1 MQRPPDFRSKTCV
14 SQSTAVAV
22 LVASV
27 VGGGFALAAS
37 ALPPGP
43 PSEVAL
49 PERRT
54 PPVLVRALRP
64 ADIPEDP
71 SSFTTVIEMEDY
83 QGEAKSVVEI
93 LDEAVGVQVRRFGGR
108 GDPAEISIRG
118 STSSQVVVLM
128 DGVRLNSA
136 QTGGVDLSTLPVELI
151 ERIEI
156 SRGGGS
162 VQTGSDAI
170 GGVVNLVTR
179 RPGGSPRTT
188 ASFSAESF
196 GTFAG
201 SATHSGK
208 WRDIETS
215 LGYSGFHTDGDWEFY
230 SARRE
235 TDADVIESSGPY
247 ERVNNES
254 EAHSVLMTLARD
266 IGGWGRISVRDSFLY
281 DSSGRPGPDWLVF
294 GELRGQSLTAHQR
307 RTRNVASAV
316 LDAAGLF
323 DSPVGG
329 SLQVF
334 HRYDRSRFK
343 DSEPPFLEAIDSD
356 NRNHSVG
363 TRLNTDGT
371 WSLGPTEHALS
382 LGSEFRWDLLHA
394 KNATDHDRRTIGVF
408 FQDEIGVWEK
418 RLRLIPALRMDDT
431 EGFDTEWLPR
441 LGVIVRVF
449 PWFIV
454 KGNVER
460 SYRVPNFDELY
471 FDEGAIRGNQ
481 NLKPEE
487 AFNADVGIEL
497 GLDAWGPLES
507 AWLEFALFHNDIDES
522 IVFQPISDRVVAA
535 TNTGPAEIDGLELAG
550 GFRLFG
556 WLGFSGNWT
565 LMDPR
570 YKDTG
575 KRLPGRARSEYL
587 LRLELGPPSR
597 VVRLVGERLYTSEI
611 PVNESGDRRISA
623 RAIYGLS
630 FAIDI
635 AQLPYVGEH
644 VPGREL
650 LFSVAVKNVG
660 DRSVRDAAF
669 FPQPGRTLAFTLSWE
684 L

>member
-1 MQRPPDFRSKTCV
+1 MHRLPDLRRKTRASK
-14 SQSTAVAV
+14 STAVGALVV
-22 LVASV
+22 LIAAAGFAEVAS
-27 VGGGFALAAS
+27 AIAPD
-37 ALPPGP
+37 PPGE
-43 PSEVAL
+43 STL

-54 PPVLVRALRP
+54 PPVLVQALRP
-64 ADIPEDP
+64 ADLPEDP
-71 SSFTTVIEMEDY
+71 SAFTTVIEMEKY
-83 QGEAKSVVEI
+83 QGEAKSVAEI
-93 LDEAVGVQVRRFGGR
+93 LDESVGVQVRRFGGR
-108 GDPAEISIRG
+108 GDRAEISIRG
-118 STSSQVVVLM
+118 STSSQVVVLL
-128 DGVRLNSA
+128 DGVRLNTA
-136 QTGGVDLSTLPVELI
+136 QTGSVDLSTLPVELLD
-151 ERIEI
+151 RIEI

-179 RPGGSPRTT
+179 RPGGTPRTT

-196 GTFAG
+196 GTFGG

-215 LGYSGFHTDGDWEFY
+215 LGYSGYHTDGDWDFH

-235 TDADVIESSGPY
+235 TDVGVIESSGPY

-254 EAHSVLMTLARD
+254 EAHSVLLSLARD
-266 IGGWGRISVRDSFLY
+266 LGGWGRISVRDSFLY
-281 DSSGRPGPDWLVF
+281 DSSGRPGPDWLIF

-343 DSEPPFLEAIDSD
+343 DSEPPFLEEIDSD

-363 TRLNTDGT
+363 TRLNTDGK

-382 LGSEFRWDLLHA
+382 LGGEFRWDLLHA
-394 KNATDHDRRTIGVF
+394 KNAPDYDRRTIGVF
-408 FQDEIGVWEK
+408 LQDEIGVWDR

-449 PWFIV
+449 PWFVI

-471 FDEGAIRGNQ
+471 FDEGAIRGNP

-487 AFNADVGIEL
+487 AFNADVGFEL
-497 GLDAWGPLES
+497 GLDAWGPLETG
-507 AWLEFALFHNDIDES
+507 WIEFALFHNDIDES
-522 IVFQPISDRVVAA
+522 ILFQLVGGRVVAA
-535 TNTGPAEIDGLELAG
+535 TNTGPARIDGLELAG

-570 YKDTG
+570 YKASG
-575 KRLPGRARSEYL
+575 NQLPGRARSEYL

-597 VVRLVGERLYTSEI
+597 VVRLVAERVYTSEI
-611 PVNESGDRRISA
+611 PVTSTGGTSISA

-630 FAIDI
+630 LGIDI
-635 AQLPYVGEH
+635 AQLPFVGEH
-644 VPGREL
+644 VPGSEL
-650 LFSVAVKNVG
+650 LLSFAVKNLT

-669 FPQPGRTLAFTLSWE
+669 FPQPGRTFAFTLNWE

>member
-1 MQRPPDFRSKTCV
+1 MHRPPHFRSTPRT
-14 SQSTAVAV
+14 SQSTAVGWGVALFVSAGLAV
-22 LVASV
+22 T
-27 VGGGFALAAS
+27 AA
-37 ALPPGP
+37 AIPPDP
-43 PSEVAL
+43 PSAPAL
-49 PERRT
+49 PERQT
-54 PPVLVRALRP
+54 PAVRVKALRP
-64 ADIPEDP
+64 ADLPADP

-83 QGEAKSVVEI
+83 EGEAKSVAEI
-93 LDEAVGVQVRRFGGR
+93 LDDTVGVQVRRFGGR

-118 STSSQVVVLM
+118 STSSQVVVLL
-128 DGVRLNSA
+128 DGVRLNTA
-136 QTGGVDLSTLPVELI
+136 QTGGVDLSTLPVELL
-151 ERIEI
+151 ERIEV

-179 RPGGSPRTT
+179 RPGGAPRTT

-201 SATHSGK
+201 SATHSGT
-208 WRDIETS
+208 WREIETS
-215 LGYSGFHTDGDWEFY
+215 LGYSGFHTDGDWEFEA
-230 SARRE
+230 ARRE
-235 TDADVIESSGPY
+235 TDSGIVSGGGTY

-254 EAHSVLMTLARD
+254 EAHSVLMTVARD
-266 IGGWGRISVRDSFLY
+266 LASWGRISVRDSFLY
-281 DSSGRPGPDWLVF
+281 DSSGRPGPDWLDF

-316 LDAAGLF
+316 LDVAGLL

-334 HRYDRSRFK
+334 HRYDRSRFT
-343 DSEPPFLEAIDSD
+343 DPEPPFLEVIDSD
-356 NRNHSVG
+356 NRNHSAG
-363 TRLNTDGT
+363 TRLNADGE
-371 WSLGPTEHALS
+371 WPLGPTTHALS

-394 KNATDHDRRTIGVF
+394 KNASDHDRRTIGVF
-408 FQDEIGVWEK
+408 LQDEIGVWED

-441 LGVIVRVF
+441 LGVIIRVF
-449 PWFIV
+449 PWFVV

-471 FDEGAIRGNQ
+471 FDEGAIRGNP

-497 GLDAWGPLES
+497 GLDAWGPVES
-507 AWLEFALFHNDIDES
+507 GWIEFAFFHNDIDES
-522 IVFQPISDRVVAA
+522 ILFQPISDRVVAA
-535 TNTGPAEIDGLELAG
+535 TNTGPAEINGLELSG

-556 WLGFSGNWT
+556 WVGFSGNWT
-565 LMDPR
+565 LL
-570 YKDTG
+570 DTRVKETG
-575 KRLPGRARSEYL
+575 NALPGRARSEYL

-597 VVRLVGERLYTSEI
+597 MLRLIGERAYTSEI
-611 PVNESGDRRISA
+611 PVTSTGGTRISA

-630 FAIDI
+630 FAVDI
-635 AQLPYVGEH
+635 AQLPWVGEH
-644 VPGREL
+644 IPGCEL
-650 LFSVAVKNVG
+650 LFSVAVKNLT

-669 FPQPGRTLAFTLSWE
+669 FPQPGRTLAFNLNWK

>member
-1 MQRPPDFRSKTCV
+1 MHRLPDSRSKTRANK
-14 SQSTAVAV
+14 STAVGI
-22 LVASV
+22 LVALVTGAGIATAGSV
-27 VGGGFALAAS
+27 VS
-37 ALPPGP
+37 PNQPEGP
-43 PSEVAL
+43 AL

-64 ADIPEDP
+64 ADLPEDP

-151 ERIEI
+151 ERIEV

-179 RPGGSPRTT
+179 RPGGAPRTT
-188 ASFSAESF
+188 ASFAAESF

-208 WRDIETS
+208 WREIETS
-215 LGYSGFHTDGDWEFY
+215 LGYSGYHTDGDWEFY

-235 TDADVIESSGPY
+235 SDAGEIESSGPY

-254 EAHSVLMTLARD
+254 EAHSVLLSLARD
-266 IGGWGRISVRDSFLY
+266 LGGWGRISVRDSFLY
-281 DSSGRPGPDWLVF
+281 DSSGRPGPDWLNF

-323 DSPVGG
+323 DSPVGS

-343 DSEPPFLEAIDSD
+343 DPEPPFLEAIDSD

-363 TRLNTDGT
+363 TRLNTDGM

-394 KNATDHDRRTIGVF
+394 KNDPDYERRTIGVF
-408 FQDEIGVWEK
+408 LQDEIGVWEE
-418 RLRLIPALRMDDT
+418 RLRLIPAVRMDDT

-449 PWFIV
+449 PWFVI

-471 FDEGAIRGNQ
+471 FDEGAIRGNP

-507 AWLEFALFHNDIDES
+507 GWIEFALFHNDIDES
-522 IVFQPISDRVVAA
+522 ILFQPISDKVVAA

-570 YKDTG
+570 VKATG
-575 KRLPGRARSEYL
+575 TPLPGRARSEYL
-587 LRLELGPPSR
+587 LRLELGPPNR

-611 PVNESGDRRISA
+611 PVTSSGGTRISA

-630 FAIDI
+630 LGVDI
-635 AQLPYVGEH
+635 AQLPFVGEH

-650 LFSVAVKNVG
+650 LFSVAVKNLT
-660 DRSVRDAAF
+660 DRSVRDSAF